1 MTTMIRQLNDSM
13 FSRTLIRGGR
23 AFRLGAVLLL
33 VLLPLVSASAR
44 SRHND
49 AWARQQFAKAERMRE
64 ALNGRPLGERTRREY
79 QRVIDSYRVVY
90 FGSPAS
96 SKADPSV
103 VATAELMVEMGRR
116 FEDNKILRGAIE
128 QYHFLRKE
136 YPGSKYR
143 FEALFTIGEIY
154 KDDLNDPE
162 EARTTFEDF
171 ARRYPHNRLAEDARA
186 AVKEIDTAAE
196 EMEHTAQKQP
206 HKRSS
211 NNPGASNAGSSPG
224 ANVSASADGAESSS
238 DARRN
243 ALPRVTGVRHWS
255 TPDYTRVAIDVEQEV
270 KFGSQRISNPDRI
283 FFDLRDTK
291 LASTLVGKTFDVD
304 DGFLKKIRVAEFEPG
319 RTRIVLEV
327 DDLASYDAFLLPD
340 PYRLIIDIHGKQKRA
355 TLMAKADRSAA
366 ALPDSDDDSSIE
378 ARLAARMDELQS
390 AGVSKAGANKRG
402 NVSANNGSKNEAATR
417 SSKQGLV
424 ETDLPPE
431 SAGEDMGA
439 VDSSKPAH
447 SNGVIKTTVAVKGSN
462 RQIPKTIV
470 QPDDDA
476 DNNSGEG
483 VNKSDAEDN
492 SSRDAKSAKI
502 AAHNREKSH
511 LEATSDDDAD
521 IASTDDV
528 KPAKATSSAPI
539 VSSSH
544 VAQTHSAQTH
554 SAQNTK
560 KSRSVAA
567 ATGTD
572 TADLRLDNSQL
583 DTPESREARPTAA
596 GDRSLTRALGLK
608 IGKIVIDAGHGGHDT
623 GTIGPNGLLEKD
635 VVLDVAKRLGRLLE
649 TRLGAEVVYTRR
661 DDTFIP
667 LETRTA
673 IANRERADLFIS
685 IHANSSHD
693 SDARGVETYYLNF
706 TSSPE
711 ALEVAARENAV
722 SEKSIH
728 ELQDLVKK
736 IALKEKIEESREFA
750 GDVQESLYGGL
761 SLNNAGIRDRGVK
774 KAPFIVLI
782 GANMPSILAEISF
795 VSNPTDERKMET
807 SEHRQRIAESLYRG
821 VSRYVNGLSGVK
833 VASKIDKREGQ

>member
-1 MTTMIRQLNDSM
+1 MKTQASTTL
-13 FSRTLIRGGR
+13 TRGGR
-23 AFRLGAVLLL
+23 ALRLGAALLL
-33 VLLPLVSASAR
+33 VLMPLVSASAR
-44 SRHND
+44 VHYSD
-49 AWARQQFAKAERMRE
+49 SWARQQFAKAERMRE
-64 ALNGRPLGERTRREY
+64 ALNGRPVGERTRHEY
-79 QRVIDSYRVVY
+79 QRVIDSYRRVY

-116 FEDNKILRGAIE
+116 FDDNKILRGAIE
-128 QYHFLRKE
+128 QYRFLRKE

-143 FEALFTIGEIY
+143 FDALFTIGEIY

-162 EARTTFEDF
+162 EARTTFENF
-171 ARRYPHNRLAEDARA
+171 LHRYPRNRLADDARA
-186 AVKEIDTAAE
+186 AVKEIDAE
-196 EMEHTAQKQP
+196 ADAMEHAAQKGARQQ
-206 HKRSS
+206 RASS
-211 NNPGASNAGSSPG
+211 SSSSSFAKSKSNISDGNVSTSGAGNVG
-224 ANVSASADGAESSS
+224 ANSNSGDSAESADAASA
-238 DARRN
+238 RRS

-270 KFGSQRISNPDRI
+270 TFASQRISHPDRI
-283 FFDLRDTK
+283 FFDLHDTK

-340 PYRLIIDIHGKQKRA
+340 PYRLIIDVHGKDVHGKDIHGKQGPA
-355 TLMAKADRSAA
+355 TVMAKTDATASQE
-366 ALPDSDDDSSIE
+366 SDDDSREPAPSS
-378 ARLAARMDELQS
+378 RDLKSDVQ
-390 AGVSKAGANKRG
+390 GVRQDSHKGVI
-402 NVSANNGSKNEAATR
+402 VSRKPGP
-417 SSKQGLV
+417 V
-424 ETDLPPE
+424 ETDLPAEDAGADPKSG
-431 SAGEDMGA
+431 SAKP
-439 VDSSKPAH
+439 SSG
-447 SNGVIKTTVAVKGSN
+447 SGVIKTTVAVKGTN
-462 RQIPKTIV
+462 RRIPKTIV
-470 QPDDDA
+470 AADESSKDSSNENPKDRASSTMAALEHEKIQP
-476 DNNSGEG
+476 ET
-483 VNKSDAEDN
+483 SDATADLSGADGTKPGKLDSR
-492 SSRDAKSAKI
+492 SSLS
-502 AAHNREKSH
+502 S
-511 LEATSDDDAD
+511 S
-521 IASTDDV
+521 SG
-528 KPAKATSSAPI
+528 SSAPARRKKAR
-539 VSSSH
+539 SSAVTATST
-544 VAQTHSAQTH
+544 AS
-554 SAQNTK
+554 
-560 KSRSVAA
+560 AA
-567 ATGTD
+567 AD
-572 TADLRLDNSQL
+572 TSDLHGEIRAA
-583 DTPESREARPTAA
+583 TREARPTAS

-649 TRLGAEVVYTRR
+649 SRLGAEVIYTRQ

-736 IALKEKIEESREFA
+736 IALKDKIDESREFA

-761 SLNNAGIRDRGVK
+761 ALNSAGIRNRGIK

-795 VSNPTDERKMET
+795 VSNPTDERKLET

-821 VSRYVNGLSGVK
+821 VSKYVNGLSGVK
-833 VASKIDKREGQ
+833 VASKIDKPEGQ

>member
-1 MTTMIRQLNDSM
+1 MKTQA
-13 FSRTLIRGGR
+13 SRTLTRGGH
-23 AFRLGAVLLL
+23 AFRFGGALLL
-33 VLLPLVSASAR
+33 VLLPLASASAR
-44 SRHND
+44 VHYND
-49 AWARQQFAKAERMRE
+49 AWARQQFAKAERTRE
-64 ALNGRPLGERTRREY
+64 ALNGRPRGERTRHEY
-79 QRVIDSYRVVY
+79 QRAIDSYRRVY
-90 FGSPAS
+90 FGSPGS
-96 SKADPSV
+96 PKADPSV

-116 FEDNKILRGAIE
+116 FDDNKILRRAVE
-128 QYHFLRKE
+128 QYRFLRKE

-143 FEALFTIGEIY
+143 FDALFTIGEIY

-162 EARTTFEDF
+162 EARTTFEIF
-171 ARRYPHNRLAEDARA
+171 VERYPHNRLADDARSA
-186 AVKEIDTAAE
+186 ISQIDAQADA
-196 EMEHTAQKQP
+196 MERSAQKSARKQ
-206 HKRSS
+206 RSAGGKS
-211 NNPGASNAGSSPG
+211 GNVNASG
-224 ANVSASADGAESSS
+224 SASAGAADGVGPV
-238 DARRN
+238 DAATERRS

-270 KFGSQRISNPDRI
+270 KFGSQRISHPDRI

-304 DGFLKKIRVAEFEPG
+304 DGFLKTIRVAEFQPG

-340 PYRLIIDIHGKQKRA
+340 PYRLIIHVHGKAGHGKGNRA
-355 TLMAKADRSAA
+355 SVSSTADTARADSSKADESFRGTAASGEDSKSAK
-366 ALPDSDDDSSIE
+366 S
-378 ARLAARMDELQS
+378 
-390 AGVSKAGANKRG
+390 
-402 NVSANNGSKNEAATR
+402 
-417 SSKQGLV
+417 GLV
-424 ETDLPPE
+424 ETDLPAE
-431 SAGEDMGA
+431 DASAGSKRPASGKA
-439 VDSSKPAH
+439 TSS
-447 SNGVIKTTVAVKGSN
+447 NRVIKTTVAVKGSPH
-462 RQIPKTIV
+462 RIPKTIV
-470 QPDDDA
+470 EADRGPKDSSNDSLNDRSNATLERGKNRPEADA
-476 DNNSGEG
+476 GEDEVVDTPAPG
-483 VNKSDAEDN
+483 
-492 SSRDAKSAKI
+492 SSPSP
-502 AAHNREKSH
+502 
-511 LEATSDDDAD
+511 
-521 IASTDDV
+521 ST
-528 KPAKATSSAPI
+528 PLRR
-539 VSSSH
+539 
-544 VAQTHSAQTH
+544 
-554 SAQNTK
+554 K
-560 KSRSVAA
+560 KSRSAALPA
-567 ATGTD
+567 ATE
-572 TADLRLDNSQL
+572 TADLV
-583 DTPESREARPTAA
+583 DTPVSREARPTAA

-635 VVLDVAKRLGRLLE
+635 VVLDVSKRLGRLLE
-649 TRLGAEVVYTRR
+649 SRLGAEVIYTRR

-685 IHANSSHD
+685 IHANSSRD

-736 IALKEKIEESREFA
+736 IALKDKIDESREFA

-761 SLNNAGIRDRGVK
+761 ALNNAGIRNRGTK

-821 VSRYVNGLSGVK
+821 VSKYVNGLSGVK
-833 VASKIDKREGQ
+833 VASKIDKHEGQ

>member
-1 MTTMIRQLNDSM
+1 VKTQAST
-13 FSRTLIRGGR
+13 TLIRGGR
-23 AFRLGAVLLL
+23 AFCVSALLFL
-33 VLLPLVSASAR
+33 ALLPLVSASAR
-44 SRHND
+44 VRHND
-49 AWARQQFAKAERMRE
+49 SWARQQFTKAERMRE

-79 QRVIDSYRVVY
+79 QRAIDSYRRVY

-116 FEDNKILRGAIE
+116 FDDNKILRGAVE
-128 QYHFLRKE
+128 QYRFLRKE

-143 FEALFTIGEIY
+143 FDALFTIGEIY
-154 KDDLNDPE
+154 KDDLNDPQ

-171 ARRYPHNRLAEDARA
+171 LHRYPRNQQADDARSA
-186 AVKEIDTAAE
+186 IKEIDSDAKA
-196 EMEHTAQKQP
+196 MEHAARKQKN
-206 HKRSS
+206 SS
-211 NNPGASNAGSSPG
+211 AGG
-224 ANVSASADGAESSS
+224 ANANTVAESESASD
-238 DARRN
+238 RRS

-255 TPDYTRVAIDVEQEV
+255 TPDYTRVAIDVEREI
-270 KFGSQRISNPDRI
+270 KFGSQRISHPDRI
-283 FFDLRDTK
+283 FFDLKDTK

-304 DGFLKKIRVAEFEPG
+304 DGFLKKIRVAEFQPG

-340 PYRLIIDIHGKQKRA
+340 PYRLIIDIHGKQNRA
-355 TLMAKADRSAA
+355 TLSAKADAA
-366 ALPDSDDDSSIE
+366 KSELALASSSDSDEDADDPNPNPSKGSKVAEQKAPQKAGKNKLRE
-378 ARLAARMDELQS
+378 AAH
-390 AGVSKAGANKRG
+390 VSKSGP
-402 NVSANNGSKNEAATR
+402 
-417 SSKQGLV
+417 V
-424 ETDLPPE
+424 ETDLPAE
-431 SAGEDMGA
+431 DNGVDAQLADSA
-439 VDSSKPAH
+439 KPTTGG
-447 SNGVIKTTVAVKGSN
+447 GVIKTTVAVKGSD
-462 RQIPKTIV
+462 RRIPKTIV
-470 QPDDDA
+470 EADDRTSATTASVDRNRSGDGVKSTSDPTESA
-476 DNNSGEG
+476 DTKLA
-483 VNKSDAEDN
+483 KSETT
-492 SSRDAKSAKI
+492 SSRRK
-502 AAHNREKSH
+502 KSH
-511 LEATSDDDAD
+511 SA
-521 IASTDDV
+521 AS
-528 KPAKATSSAPI
+528 A
-539 VSSSH
+539 
-544 VAQTHSAQTH
+544 
-554 SAQNTK
+554 N
-560 KSRSVAA
+560 
-567 ATGTD
+567 D
-572 TADLRLDNSQL
+572 TADLLSHDFSQ
-583 DTPESREARPTAA
+583 DRQETREARPTAS

-649 TRLGAEVVYTRR
+649 SKLGAEVIYTRQ

-685 IHANSSHD
+685 VHANSSHD

-736 IALKEKIEESREFA
+736 ITLRDKIDESREFA

-761 SLNNAGIRDRGVK
+761 SLNSAGIRNRGIK

-821 VSRYVNGLSGVK
+821 VSKYVNGLSGVK
-833 VASKIDKREGQ
+833 VASKIDKPSGQ

>member
-1 MTTMIRQLNDSM
+1 ML
-13 FSRTLIRGGR
+13 SRTLIRGGR
-23 AFRLGAVLLL
+23 AFRLGATLLL
-33 VLLPLVSASAR
+33 VLLPFISASAR
-44 SRHND
+44 VHHND
-49 AWARQQFAKAERMRE
+49 TWARRQFATAERTRE
-64 ALNGRPLGERTRREY
+64 ALNGRPLGERTRHEY
-79 QRVIDSYRVVY
+79 QRVIDSYRSVY

-96 SKADPSV
+96 PKADPSV

-116 FEDNKILRGAIE
+116 FEDDKILRGAVE

-162 EARTTFEDF
+162 EARITFVDF
-171 ARRYPHNRLAEDARA
+171 ARRYPHNRLADDARA
-186 AVKEIDTAAE
+186 AVKEIDTAAD
-196 EMEHTAQKQP
+196 EMEHAAQKQAAQKQA

-211 NNPGASNAGSSPG
+211 GDASNAGASSAG
-224 ANVSASADGAESSS
+224 NVNASADGESSNA
-238 DARRN
+238 ARRS

-340 PYRLIIDIHGKQKRA
+340 PYRLIIDIHGKQKRG
-355 TLMAKADRSAA
+355 TLLAKAEAASVEDRSIPDTSATRS
-366 ALPDSDDDSSIE
+366 LDSDDDSGGDLKSN
-378 ARLAARMDELQS
+378 RKDQQPS
-390 AGVSKAGANKRG
+390 VVTKPVNKAANK
-402 NVSANNGSKNEAATR
+402 KAATG

-424 ETDLPPE
+424 ETDLPAE
-431 SAGEDMGA
+431 SANTDTTPL
-439 VDSSKPAH
+439 DSAKPTNG
-447 SNGVIKTTVAVKGSN
+447 NGVIKTTVAVKGSN
-462 RQIPKTIV
+462 RRIPKTIV
-470 QPDDDA
+470 PADNDADDHADNGANRGDVDDNRTATVATFDREKLRAEVTTGRDTDISNTDETARAKPDSSAPLASSSSHSSQLSQHPSPRLSQHQKKSRAAAPPAATDDA
-476 DNNSGEG
+476 D
-483 VNKSDAEDN
+483 
-492 SSRDAKSAKI
+492 
-502 AAHNREKSH
+502 
-511 LEATSDDDAD
+511 L
-521 IASTDDV
+521 
-528 KPAKATSSAPI
+528 
-539 VSSSH
+539 
-544 VAQTHSAQTH
+544 
-554 SAQNTK
+554 
-560 KSRSVAA
+560 
-567 ATGTD
+567 
-572 TADLRLDNSQL
+572 L

-661 DDTFIP
+661 DDTFVP

-685 IHANSSHD
+685 IHANSSQD

-761 SLNNAGIRDRGVK
+761 ALNNAGIRDRGVK

-821 VSRYVNGLSGVK
+821 VSKYVNGLSGVK

>member
-1 MTTMIRQLNDSM
+1 VQTQAST
-13 FSRTLIRGGR
+13 TLIRGGR
-23 AFRLGAVLLL
+23 AFRLGATLLL

-44 SRHND
+44 LHHND
-49 AWARQQFAKAERMRE
+49 GWARQQFAKAERMRE

-79 QRVIDSYRVVY
+79 QRVIDCYRIVY
-90 FGSPAS
+90 MGSPAS

-116 FEDNKILRGAIE
+116 FEDNKILRGAVE

-171 ARRYPHNRLAEDARA
+171 ARRYPHNRLADDARA
-186 AVKEIDTAAE
+186 AVKEIDAAADQ
-196 EMEHTAQKQP
+196 MEHMAQKEARKQRP
-206 HKRSS
+206 SGAGASIAGAGSAAGVSS
-211 NNPGASNAGSSPG
+211 N
-224 ANVSASADGAESSS
+224 VDGAESSG
-238 DARRN
+238 DVRRS

-270 KFGSQRISNPDRI
+270 KFGSQRIANPDRI

-340 PYRLIIDIHGKQKRA
+340 PYRLIIDIHGKQKRGM
-355 TLMAKADRSAA
+355 LMAKADTSAA
-366 ALPDSDDDSSIE
+366 SSLDSDEDSS
-378 ARLAARMDELQS
+378 AARPSSSVAGNSKSSREGQQAS
-390 AGVSKAGANKRG
+390 AVANKAGTNK
-402 NVSANNGSKNEAATR
+402 KAATR

-424 ETDLPPE
+424 ETDLPAQGANTDPTPSD
-431 SAGEDMGA
+431 SA
-439 VDSSKPAH
+439 KPANG
-447 SNGVIKTTVAVKGSN
+447 NGVIKTTVAVKGSN
-462 RQIPKTIV
+462 RRIPKTIV
-470 QPDDDA
+470 PADNDPESGSGSSETNSGNLANKVADNRAADDSQLHETKSATVAALDREKRRSELTASPDDDI
-476 DNNSGEG
+476 SG
-483 VNKSDAEDN
+483 
-492 SSRDAKSAKI
+492 
-502 AAHNREKSH
+502 
-511 LEATSDDDAD
+511 
-521 IASTDDV
+521 TDDV
-528 KPAKATSSAPI
+528 KPAKSASSSPI
-539 VSSSH
+539 VSSPQPS
-544 VAQTHSAQTH
+544 HSAPARSSQTR
-554 SAQNTK
+554 SLQNPK
-560 KSRSVAA
+560 KSRSAPPPAA
-567 ATGTD
+567 ATD
-572 TADLRLDNSQL
+572 TADLQL
-583 DTPESREARPTAA
+583 DTPESREARPTAY

-685 IHANSSHD
+685 IHANSSQD

-761 SLNNAGIRDRGVK
+761 ALNNAGMRDRGVK

-821 VSRYVNGLSGVK
+821 VSKYVNGLSGVK
-833 VASKIDKREGQ
+833 VASKIEKREGQ